1 MVRRQALDDLLKLAE
16 QHVPPPVEETGP
28 QVVVLAKQTGVGQVH
43 LCHGVKATAI
53 LGRIV

>member
-1 MVRRQALDDLLKLAE
+1 MICSSWLSSMC
-16 QHVPPPVEETGP
+16 PPPVEETGP